1 MKKQIV
7 SIAALLILLSTNA
20 QAPDIRKGNEYFRN
34 GQFGMAEQ
42 HYASVLKSDPKN
54 ETARYN
60 LGLALYHQQ
69 KFSEAEAIWKTLA
82 KESTAVAVQSGS
94 YYNKGV
100 IQSHE
105 KRLEES
111 IDSYKDALRIN
122 PDDKEARENLQ
133 KALSELKKNQGG
145 GGGGDKG
152 GSGMNKDQADKQLE
166 KLQEKESNLQ
176 EKLQKKNQ
184 PGSPR
189 SKDW

>member
-7 SIAALLILLSTNA
+7 LTSFLLILLSASA
-20 QAPDIRKGNEYFRN
+20 QAPEIRKGNEYFRN

-42 HYASVLKSDPKN
+42 HYASVLKSDPAN

-69 KFSEAEAIWKTLA
+69 KFSEAEAIWKNLS
-82 KESTAVAVQSGS
+82 KESANSGMRS
-94 YYNKGV
+94 NSHYNKGV

-105 KRLEES
+105 KRLQES

-122 PDDKEARENLQ
+122 PNDVEARENLQ
-133 KALSELKKNQGG
+133 KALNELKKQQGG

-166 KLQEKESNLQ
+166 KLQEKESDLQ

-184 PGSPR
+184 PGAPR

>member
-1 MKKQIV
+1 MKKQFILIPCLLMLLV
-7 SIAALLILLSTNA
+7 SNA
-20 QAPDIRKGNEYFRN
+20 QAPEIRKGNEYFRN

-42 HYASVLKSDPKN
+42 HYASVLKSDPSN

-69 KFSEAEAIWKTLA
+69 KFSEAEAIWAKLS
-82 KESTAVAVQSGS
+82 KESASGS
-94 YYNKGV
+94 MRSTSHYNKGV

-133 KALSELKKNQGG
+133 KALNELKKKQGG

-152 GSGMNKDQADKQLE
+152 GSGMNKDQADKELE
-166 KLQEKESNLQ
+166 KLQEKESKLQ

-184 PGSPR
+184 PGSPT

>member
-1 MKKQIV
+1 MKKQLIL
-7 SIAALLILLSTNA
+7 IPALLVLLSTGA
-20 QAPDIRKGNEYFRN
+20 QAPDIRKGNEYFKN

-42 HYASVLKSDPKN
+42 HYASVLKSDPAN

-69 KFSEAEAIWKTLA
+69 KFSEAEAIWKTLS
-82 KESTAVAVQSGS
+82 KESGSASTRSSS
-94 YYNKGV
+94 YYNAGV
-100 IQSHE
+100 VQSHE

-111 IDSYKDALRIN
+111 IDSYKNALRIN

-133 KALSELKKNQGG
+133 KALNELKKKQGG

-152 GSGMNKDQADKQLE
+152 GGGMDKDQADKQLDKLQDKE
-166 KLQEKESNLQ
+166 SKLQEKM
-176 EKLQKKNQ
+176 QKKNQ